1 MEITPELAIVIAGII
16 SAMASIIVSVI
27 TSKSQTNL
35 IVYRLGQ
42 LEEKV
47 NAHNKLDVRM
57 VALEESNKLL
67 KEQVKTLLAQLKGG
81 DSK

>member
-67 KEQVKTLLAQLKGG
+67 KEQVKTLLAQIKGG
-81 DSK
+81 D